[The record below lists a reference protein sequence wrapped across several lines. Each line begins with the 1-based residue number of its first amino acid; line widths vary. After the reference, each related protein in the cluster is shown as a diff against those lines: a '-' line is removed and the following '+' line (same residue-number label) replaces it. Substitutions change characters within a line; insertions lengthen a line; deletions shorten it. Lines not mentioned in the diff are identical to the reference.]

1 MPQALEDTRHRIIL
15 TAARVFCEQ
24 GYAGAGMGEV
34 AKACGLTKAGLYH
47 HIRSKEQLL
56 LEIQSYGMDVFE
68 EQVLRPA
75 SAISDPLR
83 RLEDCLERNVML
95 LAKRPSREIAVIL
108 HEHNTL
114 RGEARTRI
122 NARKKRYV
130 RFLEQA
136 FREAMRRRQIRRV
149 NPRVA
154 AFSFLGMVLWTY
166 KWFRPDGVISAE
178 RLARE
183 MRAVLFGGLALRRR

>member
-1 MPQALEDTRHRIIL
+1 
-15 TAARVFCEQ
+15 
-24 GYAGAGMGEV
+24 
-34 AKACGLTKAGLYH
+34 
-47 HIRSKEQLL
+47 
-56 LEIQSYGMDVFE
+56 MDVFE

-83 RLEDCLERNVML
+83 RLEECLERNVLL
-95 LAKRPSREIAVIL
+95 LAKRPSQEIAVIL

-114 RGEARTRI
+114 KGEARARI
-122 NARKKRYV
+122 NTRKKRYV

-154 AFSFLGMVLWTY
+154 AFAFLGMVLWMY
-166 KWFRPDGVISAE
+166 KWFRPDGVISAD

-183 MRAVLFGGLALRRR
+183 MRALFFGGLALRPARNPGRPRA